1 MVASC
6 NVEFD
11 WAKEIK
17 EFDETKAGV
26 KGLVD
31 AGVKEIPR
39 LFVHPQEVLER
50 HPTAK
55 DVAVELPVIDLSG
68 AERGGAR
75 RREVVE
81 AISKA
86 AREWGFF
93 SIVKHGIPLETMDA
107 MLECIKIFHEL
118 PKEEKIPLYTTERNK
133 PVKWNSNLPA
143 QQNDPACW
151 RDVLNIVYTDDH
163 LEAEEIPSACRKELE
178 EYVKYMIQVRELMAE
193 LISEALGLPAD
204 YLSKMECMKS
214 QSLSCL
220 YYPACPEPHKTLGA
234 PKHSD
239 TTFLTLLIQD
249 RLGGLQMLRHN
260 QWLDVPPVRGALIA
274 NFGDLMQILSNDEF
288 ISVEHRVLSQ
298 SVGPRIS
305 VATFSTPSIRAA
317 GKPFGPIK
325 ELLSQ
330 DKPAVYRDFMFE
342 DYFQYYKTKGARVE
356 SAFDYYRINK

>member
-1 MVASC
+1 MVVVS

-11 WAKEIK
+11 WVKEKK
-17 EFDETKAGV
+17 EFDERKTGV

-31 AGVKEIPR
+31 AGVTEIPR
-39 LFVHPQEVLER
+39 LFVHPQEVIDR
-50 HPTAK
+50 YPRAK
-55 DVAVELPVIDLSG
+55 GAAVELPVIDLTG
-68 AERGGAR
+68 AESGGAR

-93 SIVKHGIPLETMDA
+93 SIINHGVPLETMNA
-107 MLECIKIFHEL
+107 MLESIKRFHEL
-118 PKEEKIPLYTTERNK
+118 PDEEKESLYTYERSK
-133 PVKWNSNLPA
+133 LVKWNSNLPA
-143 QQNDPACW
+143 QKGDPACW
-151 RDVLNIVYTDDH
+151 RDVLNVVYTDDH
-163 LEAEEIPSACRKELE
+163 LDPLEIPSACRKEME
-178 EYVKYMIQVRELMAE
+178 EYVKYMIEVREVMAE
-193 LISEALGLPAD
+193 LFSEALGLPTD

-214 QSLSCL
+214 QSISCL

-249 RLGGLQMLRHN
+249 TLGGLQMLRDN
-260 QWLDVPPVRGALIA
+260 QWVDVPPVPGALIA

-298 SVGPRIS
+298 LAGPRIS

-325 ELLSQ
+325 ELVTH

-342 DYFQYYKTKGARVE
+342 EYFQYYKTKGARVE